1 MSQNTQTLIKTTVL
15 ALVSI
20 AVSYGLVAQDKA
32 TVLGTA
38 LVGVVTALAALV
50 IPKFERKK

>member
-50 IPKFERKK
+50 IPKLERKK